1 MWALLFLGLR
11 FPDWSLVASAGLG
24 PTGGWGGCCAC
35 SLPPGPGLPPAHLLR
50 PSEEPARAPGGRCH
64 QLLQGTNKGASSW
77 EGLTAGGQAGRKV
90 RQGGSAV
97 HTASPTSTPVYDQ
110 VLFRAQV
117 QCHRPSSPSTF
128 QEPARAAGT
137 QDLRPRGPVGAMF
150 ASPPWRCQNGQ
161 LSSYPAHRVG
171 AAGQGVPEE
180 GEGPPAPPPAQHSQ
194 GPGCPLAQPG
204 RTQWTS
210 WMWPERAGVQCLHVQ
225 WSHTRLQLPWR
236 PTCPL

>member
-1 MWALLFLGLR
+1 MLSGTPFPGL
-11 FPDWSLVASAGLG
+11 V
-24 PTGGWGGCCAC
+24 TGGLCR
-35 SLPPGPGLPPAHLLR
+35 PGPHWWVGWVLRLQPPPRARPPTCPSPRALR
-50 PSEEPARAPGGRCH
+50 GACQGPGGGCH

-90 RQGGSAV
+90 RQGGSAA
-97 HTASPTSTPVYDQ
+97 HIASPTSTPVYDQ

-117 QCHRPSSPSTF
+117 QCHRPSSPSIF
-128 QEPARAAGT
+128 QEQARAAGT
-137 QDLRPRGPVGAMF
+137 EDLRPRGPVGAMF
-150 ASPPWRCQNGQ
+150 ASPSWRCRNGR
-161 LSSYPAHRVG
+161 LSPYPAPRAG

-194 GPGCPLAQPG
+194 GPGCPLAQA
-204 RTQWTS
+204 RRAQWTS
-210 WMWPERAGVQCLHVQ
+210 RMWPERAGVQCLRVQ